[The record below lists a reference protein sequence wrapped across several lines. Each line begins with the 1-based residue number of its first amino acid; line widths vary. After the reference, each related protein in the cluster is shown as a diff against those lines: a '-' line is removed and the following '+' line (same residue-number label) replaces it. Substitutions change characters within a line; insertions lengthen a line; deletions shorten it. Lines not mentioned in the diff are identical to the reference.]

1 MGEKDGGGTPEPG
14 AVDLDNPSA
23 GANIAMRDLARYGLF
38 TSPFAMLYLPGATTD
53 FEKKPLGELLD
64 MVRTAKPSDLET
76 VANALYNAS
85 KAIKSAG
92 SWLQTE
98 AERAEWEG
106 EAERACKKW
115 AVQLGKNTQHMG
127 GYAETVSTELSV
139 MSLGLAGTQ
148 GSMPK
153 DEEVEIRDVEEIPK
167 DKRNEDNPK
176 YKQYKKNHNA
186 ALIQMNRIAS
196 YYDVSGRNMA
206 AAEGMIPHFEQ
217 MPNIGVPKAEP
228 MPGGTG
234 PGGVPSPGQE
244 ATPAGRNASVTS
256 GEWSSPTGPGG
267 VDGNPV
273 HPTQPHSGIDAPVRT
288 PLHPDAGV
296 STAIDTATMPH
307 TPIDPV
313 QTHTSPPGPTAPG
326 PTTTG
331 PGQPP
336 TLPGP
341 LPTTGRST
349 GPGMSKTPGPVRP
362 SPAPMRPGPVPP
374 PPTGRQATG
383 PTGRSPVTGLPTNA
397 ASRDAQGTGG
407 RPGPMGRPGMMHPG
421 MTHPNNGASNAG
433 RGTGSG
439 TARASQPGGI
449 VGGTPSRATPRP
461 SSPGIPRGTVVGTE
475 GGTPGRRAP
484 MGVPPIGS
492 RASETD
498 SKKNSQGRRVASTP
512 GGIVGTPRK
521 QESDRRRGGRE
532 FTSGGSG
539 LVRENGE
546 DGSSTD
552 DISSSPEDSRST
564 RSDDPAVR
572 EAPPVRRP
580 NSVPPVI
587 E

>member
-1 MGEKDGGGTPEPG
+1 MGGTDGGGAPKPG
-14 AVDLDNPSA
+14 APDLDNPSA

-217 MPNIGVPKAEP
+217 MPNIGVPPPRNEVS
-228 MPGGTG
+228 G
-234 PGGVPSPGQE
+234 PGGGPAVPHEAMQARNSAGAVVPGSVL
-244 ATPAGRNASVTS
+244 TPAETGG
-256 GEWSSPTGPGG
+256 GEGDGG
-267 VDGNPV
+267 ISAV
-273 HPTQPHSGIDAPVRT
+273 PHGSMAPPAHVVR
-288 PLHPDAGV
+288 PDAGV
-296 STAIDTATMPH
+296 STAIDTVS
-307 TPIDPV
+307 TPPAPVDPV
-313 QTHTSPPGPTAPG
+313 QTHSTPPGPG

-331 PGQPP
+331 GPSQPP

-341 LPTTGRST
+341 LPQTGRIT
-349 GPGMSKTPGPVRP
+349 GPGMTKTTGPMRP

-374 PPTGRQATG
+374 PPTGRQPTG

-397 ASRDAQGTGG
+397 ASKDQQAAGG
-407 RPGPMGRPGMMHPG
+407 RTSPMGRPGMMHPG
-421 MTHPNNGASNAG
+421 MTQPNNSTNNAG
-433 RGTGSG
+433 RGSGSG

-449 VGGTPSRATPRP
+449 VGGTPSRSSPRP

-475 GGTPGRRAP
+475 GGTSARRAP

-492 RASETD
+492 RTGETK
-498 SKKNSQGRRVASTP
+498 SKKDSQGRRVASAP

-521 QESDRRRGGRE
+521 QESDRRRGGRG

-539 LVRENGE
+539 LVREDGE
-546 DGSSTD
+546 DTSSTD
-552 DISSSPEDSRST
+552 GISNPPEDRHAEG
-564 RSDDPAVR
+564 SDDPAVR
-572 EAPPVRRP
+572 AAPPVGRP

>member
-1 MGEKDGGGTPEPG
+1 MGGTDGGGAPKPG
-14 AVDLDNPSA
+14 APDLDNPSA
-23 GANIAMRDLARYGLF
+23 GANIAMRDLARYGLV
-38 TSPFAMLYLPGATTD
+38 TSPYAVLYLPGATTD

-196 YYDVSGRNMA
+196 YYDVSSRNMA
-206 AAEGMIPHFEQ
+206 VAEGMIPQFEQ
-217 MPNIGVPKAEP
+217 MPNIGVPPPRNEVS
-228 MPGGTG
+228 G
-234 PGGVPSPGQE
+234 PGGGPAIPHESMRARNGAETVVPGS
-244 ATPAGRNASVTS
+244 AVTPAETGGGGSDGGVTS
-256 GEWSSPTGPGG
+256 VPHGG
-267 VDGNPV
+267 IAPPV
-273 HPTQPHSGIDAPVRT
+273 HNVV
-288 PLHPDAGV
+288 HPDAGV
-296 STAIDTATMPH
+296 STAIDTVS
-307 TPIDPV
+307 TPPAPVDPV
-313 QTHTSPPGPTAPG
+313 QAHSTPHGPSGPG

-341 LPTTGRST
+341 LPQTGRST
-349 GPGMSKTPGPVRP
+349 GPGMTKSPGPMRP

-374 PPTGRQATG
+374 PPTGRQTTG

-397 ASRDAQGTGG
+397 ASRDPQGTGG
-407 RPGPMGRPGMMHPG
+407 RTGPMGRPGMMHPG
-421 MTHPNNGASNAG
+421 MTNPNNGTSNAG

-461 SSPGIPRGTVVGTE
+461 TSPGIPRGTVVGTE
-475 GGTPGRRAP
+475 GGAPARRAP

-492 RASETD
+492 RASETK
-498 SKKNSQGRRVASTP
+498 SKKDSQGRRVASTP

-521 QESDRRRGGRE
+521 QGSDRRRGSRE

-539 LVRENGE
+539 LVREDGE
-546 DGSSTD
+546 DASSTD
-552 DISSSPEDSRST
+552 GISRPPEDNRAT
-564 RSDDPAVR
+564 RSDDPAAR
-572 EAPPVRRP
+572 EAPPARRP